1 MSNTNDVTLKA
12 ILKYRNHPS
21 IIAIQNRCKDKSN
34 FNFIEVDQKQIE
46 QENAMRCDIRN
57 DLFQLSYTLKIFQNF
72 NIFKRLH
79 ITQSNIYDGAVI
91 VKIVSR

>member
-1 MSNTNDVTLKA
+1 MSNINDATLKA

-46 QENAMRCDIRN
+46 QEDAMRRDNRN
-57 DLFQLSYTLKIFQNF
+57 DLFQLSYTLKIS
-72 NIFKRLH
+72 IF
-79 ITQSNIYDGAVI
+79 SNAYIQP
-91 VKIVSR
+91 SRTSMMELLLQK